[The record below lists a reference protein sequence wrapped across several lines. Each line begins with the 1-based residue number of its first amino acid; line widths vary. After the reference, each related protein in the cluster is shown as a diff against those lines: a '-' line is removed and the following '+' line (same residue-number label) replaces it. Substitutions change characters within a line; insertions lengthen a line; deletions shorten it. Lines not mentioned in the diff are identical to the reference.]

1 MLSKE
6 QARALVV
13 AELARPLKYRY
24 ADDPPEFVVMDENT
38 IEKEW
43 GWVFFYNSERY
54 LKTGAISHAL
64 AGNAPFIVNRH
75 TGEIRVTG
83 TALPIERYIEEYERE
98 LAH

>member
-43 GWVFFYNSERY
+43 GWVFFYNSMLPEDRGNQSCPCWERTVHR
-54 LKTGAISHAL
+54 KSPHRRNTRNGHRVAHRAL
-64 AGNAPFIVNRH
+64 HRRI
-75 TGEIRVTG
+75 
-83 TALPIERYIEEYERE
+83 
-98 LAH
+98 